1 MLTVKVSDAKLGFH
15 ERTQQRIIADVDPG
29 IDDIEALIFLINADQ
44 EGLLKLEAIVVTEGN
59 TGYNSGIRNVFL
71 LLKVLNRL
79 DIPVYLG
86 SKQALL
92 QHDTPMG
99 GYYGADGLG
108 DLTWNSSIPVD
119 LLKSERAF
127 EAIQKLVKKYPNEV
141 TYMSMGPLT
150 TLGMTIWQYPEV
162 ADNLKQV
169 YAMGG
174 LEYLEA
180 GEFNVAF
187 DPESVDIVFRSLKS
201 KMLLVTWQAGT
212 INTPKTNWYKN
223 ITDVSNPAWNFMTRV
238 QDQINTNLFGE
249 DLSNAT
255 WEHCDPIVP
264 GVFLNP
270 KLIIENFI
278 SPLKIEV
285 GRVPSRGVVT
295 NSTLPTVPVNVI
307 LEIDYETFLVDYVNV
322 FKNVCKSKHC
332 KDVD

>member
-79 DIPVYLG
+79 DVRYINRISLNFFIFYFFYFILEKIPVYLG

-212 INTPKTNWYKN
+212 INTPKTVIY
-223 ITDVSNPAWNFMTRV
+223 
-238 QDQINTNLFGE
+238 
-249 DLSNAT
+249 AT
-255 WEHCDPIVP
+255 
-264 GVFLNP
+264 F
-270 KLIIENFI
+270 
-278 SPLKIEV
+278 
-285 GRVPSRGVVT
+285 
-295 NSTLPTVPVNVI
+295 
-307 LEIDYETFLVDYVNV
+307 
-322 FKNVCKSKHC
+322 
-332 KDVD
+332 